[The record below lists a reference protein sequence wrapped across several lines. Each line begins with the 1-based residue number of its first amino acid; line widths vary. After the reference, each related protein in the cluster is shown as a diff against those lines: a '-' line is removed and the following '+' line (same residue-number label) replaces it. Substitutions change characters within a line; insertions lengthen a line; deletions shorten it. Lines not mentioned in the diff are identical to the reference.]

1 MSSRSSP
8 VPVLPVVTC
17 SHLPIHALLLRL
29 LSGSGHVILTSTFRE
44 YEIAQVEEHEF
55 SSGPLSILQTA
66 VRSHTQV
73 LISCRN
79 NRKLLA
85 RVKAFDRHCNM
96 VLENVK
102 EMWTETPKTAGG
114 KKGRPVNK
122 DRFISKMYSTP
133 LFNLMYMA
141 DTCLIGS

>member
-1 MSSRSSP
+1 MADAK
-8 VPVLPVVTC
+8 
-17 SHLPIHALLLRL
+17 IQDLLNKPRND
-29 LSGSGHVILTSTFRE
+29 LTE
-44 YEIAQVEEHEF
+44 YEVSILEEHEF
-55 SSGPLSILQTA
+55 TSGPLSILQTA

-102 EMWTETPKTAGG
+102 EMWTETPRAAGG

-122 DRFISKMYSTP
+122 DRFISKM
-133 LFNLMYMA
+133 
-141 DTCLIGS
+141 

>member
-1 MSSRSSP
+1 MADPKIQYVYVLGEENTRPHSVSPPIPSSS
-8 VPVLPVVTC
+8 
-17 SHLPIHALLLRL
+17 
-29 LSGSGHVILTSTFRE
+29 E
-44 YEIAQVEEHEF
+44 YEIAELEEHEF
-55 SSGPLSILQTA
+55 TSGPLSILQTA

-73 LISCRN
+73 LISIRN

-102 EMWTETPKTAGG
+102 EMWTETPRLADG

-122 DRFISKMYSTP
+122 DRFISKMFLRGDSVI
-133 LFNLMYMA
+133 LVL
-141 DTCLIGS
+141 LS

>member
-1 MSSRSSP
+1 MRSLLIYLRELLAKPRNDLTCVPPALGPSSSAPSP
-8 VPVLPVVTC
+8 LYD
-17 SHLPIHALLLRL
+17 IQKANKAL
-29 LSGSGHVILTSTFRE
+29 SE
-44 YEIAQVEEHEF
+44 YEVAALEQHEF
-55 SSGPLSILQTA
+55 TSGPLSILQTA
-66 VRSHTQV
+66 VRNANQV

-102 EMWTETPKTAGG
+102 EMWTETPRLAGG

-122 DRFISKMYSTP
+122 DRFISKM
-133 LFNLMYMA
+133 
-141 DTCLIGS
+141 

>member
-1 MSSRSSP
+1 MAPSSSALSFTMFQTNRS
-8 VPVLPVVTC
+8 
-17 SHLPIHALLLRL
+17 
-29 LSGSGHVILTSTFRE
+29 LSE
-44 YEIAQVEEHEF
+44 YEVAALEQHEF
-55 SSGPLSILQTA
+55 TSGPLSILQTA
-66 VRSHTQV
+66 VRNANQV

-102 EMWTETPKTAGG
+102 EMWTETPRLAGG

-122 DRFISKMYSTP
+122 DRFISKMWVWCLLAPQASVYDSYAEQTIAG
-133 LFNLMYMA
+133 NLR
-141 DTCLIGS
+141 